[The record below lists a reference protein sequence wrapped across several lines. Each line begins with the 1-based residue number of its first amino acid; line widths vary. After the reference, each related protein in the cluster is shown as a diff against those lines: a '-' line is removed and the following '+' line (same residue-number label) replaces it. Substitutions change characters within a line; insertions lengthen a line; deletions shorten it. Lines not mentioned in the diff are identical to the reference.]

1 MVNKKRVLIITH
13 EMEPYLEIT
22 PTAHTV
28 LKTTS
33 FLNNNTTEVRVLMP
47 RFGNVNERR
56 HRLHEVVRLSGIN
69 IIVDEDDYPL
79 IIKVASLP
87 GARLQVY
94 FLENQE
100 FFKRKNDVRDDKGT
114 FYEDNAER
122 MIFFC
127 KGVLETVRKFGWA
140 PDVIICHGWMSSLI
154 PLYGKTAYKT
164 DPIFTNSKFLYSI
177 DAPMYDQ
184 MAVDLFNQKAS
195 IKRVLTSELEPYG
208 NVTNND
214 LHKGAIYYSDAV
226 MVQTE
231 NLSPELQAAI
241 DSSPTPKPLLVYD
254 NDEHLGETVKDF
266 VKALTD
272 NED

>member
-100 FFKRKNDVRDDKGT
+100 FFKRKNDV
-114 FYEDNAER
+114 
-122 MIFFC
+122 
-127 KGVLETVRKFGWA
+127 
-140 PDVIICHGWMSSLI
+140 
-154 PLYGKTAYKT
+154 AYKT

-177 DAPMYDQ
+177 DAPMFDQ